1 MSALGLVWEKEH
13 FVLELRPLSDKP
25 DIMQF
30 QCFQR
35 CPAALAAGLA
45 ALLAQAAH
53 AQPKT
58 PPDPP
63 QHPVS
68 VTLQSG
74 FAETFQLTLGGVF
87 GAGPAWQNRA
97 TLSVGNLFR
106 KGDSAALSGFAT
118 LDTAGHHPDWLASV
132 SYKTRLLTRANQQ
145 FTGALSLER
154 WRFPSVLSG
163 AQDWLLGY
171 AATYSARPMRIP
183 ITVQSNAW
191 TLLHSSLPKGSLLH
205 TQVWASHSLYG
216 SDWLNV
222 TLRHG
227 PQHTYSW
234 NFYGTDGHRVLRYAG
249 SLVLTHGG
257 TSLEAG
263 YRPQY
268 GLQQRIPDNR
278 FWSLML
284 SQTF

>member
-1 MSALGLVWEKEH
+1 MRS
-13 FVLELRPLSDKP
+13 
-25 DIMQF
+25 
-30 QCFQR
+30 QCFPR
-35 CPAALAAGLA
+35 RPAALAMGLA
-45 ALLAQAAH
+45 VLLAAACL
-53 AQPKT
+53 AQSPT
-58 PPDPP
+58 PDPP

-68 VTLQSG
+68 VNLQSG

-97 TLSVGNLFR
+97 TISVGNLFR
-106 KGDSAALSGFAT
+106 KGDAASLSGFAT

-132 SYKTRLLTRANQQ
+132 SYKTRLLTRGNQQ
-145 FTGALSLER
+145 LTGAFSFER

-171 AATYSARPMRIP
+171 AGTYTARPGRIP

-191 TLLHSSLPKGSLLH
+191 TLLHSSLRKGSLVH
-205 TQVWASHSLYG
+205 TQVWASHPLYG

-234 NFYGTDGHRVLRYAG
+234 NFYGTHGHRVVRYAG
-249 SLVLTHGG
+249 ALVLTHGKM
-257 TSLEAG
+257 SFEAG